1 MNDTTTCPPLEI
13 RNVFVSSASRD
24 TTRFPNGNNYTVH
37 LTTPIKDVVKVELL
51 HCSVPNSM
59 YNLVD
64 GDNVIAFSNSTT
76 TNSTTPTTAA
86 DLTTFSIPPGFYSAS
101 GLATTLTSATSNNA
115 GGMSVT
121 YIFDQGKFLFKRP
134 QNPSNS
140 FTMNVLSS
148 SLATML
154 GTATNTMIP
163 STVPPAWTAVP
174 NPQILPVFVDNTTYV
189 NQNYIR
195 STTIADLNPN
205 EGVFLDI
212 HELRTQYNEQGLK
225 IGGTDGTFSGQ
236 NMSRSFGMI
245 PMDVSGGFI
254 KRFKKT
260 SDFDFTIDYPYP
272 LQKIDRLTIDWID
285 KDGRR
290 LDFNGLND
298 NSFLLR
304 FHTLRRNICSVP
316 R

>member
-13 RNVFVSSASRD
+13 RNVFVSSSSRD

-64 GDNVIAFSNSTT
+64 GDNVIAFSNAETLIT
-76 TNSTTPTTAA
+76 TNEAL
-86 DLTTFSIPPGFYSAS
+86 LTTFSIPPGFYSAS
-101 GLATTLTSATSNNA
+101 GLATELTNATSNNT

-121 YIFDQGKFLFKRP
+121 YISSQGKFLFKRSQNP
-134 QNPSNS
+134 PNPSNNT
-140 FTMNVLSS
+140 FTMNVMSS

-154 GTATNTMIP
+154 GTATNTMIN
-163 STVPPAWTAVP
+163 SINVPVEIDF
-174 NPQILPVFVDNTTYV
+174 NLPLFSDNSTYV
-189 NQNYIR
+189 DQNFIR
-195 STTIADLNPN
+195 STTIADLSPN

-225 IGGTDGTFSGQ
+225 IGTDGTFSGQ

-245 PMDVSGGFI
+245 PMDVSGGAI

-285 KDGRR
+285 KDGQR